1 MVLVE
6 KVMDFFILI
15 NFIVVFYVGKGEVC
29 LRIFCFVFLEV
40 LVKEIIDLIVEEIKA
55 IVGLDYFG

>member
-1 MVLVE
+1 MA
-6 KVMDFFILI
+6 
-15 NFIVVFYVGKGEVC
+15 FYVGKGEVC